1 MFQRYFYAFT
11 LRYASLS
18 CLLILRTFH
27 VSLLGKE
34 VGKTAT
40 ETSALFR
47 KTVKTLKKMTK
58 RHRSRNVAMPFLRT
72 EQLSQSKTNFGELFL
87 YTFLR
92 DFYHKKNQKYSVAQ

>member
-1 MFQRYFYAFT
+1 MPRQDKG
-11 LRYASLS
+11 
-18 CLLILRTFH
+18 
-27 VSLLGKE
+27 GKE

-47 KTVKTLKKMTK
+47 KTVNTLKKMTI
-58 RHRSRNVAMPFLRT
+58 RHRSRNVAMPFLCT

-92 DFYHKKNQKYSVAQ
+92 DFYHKKNQKY